1 MGDHVERPDGAFQLG
16 RDLVARIGSSGHRGQ
31 TLGCLRLAGDRD
43 PGELDVRRD
52 ESGVELMAADR
63 VHPHG
68 DRPERGV
75 GAGHELL
82 HRRAERGVTTRG
94 RKEGPG
100 SAKQDGDH
108 EGERNEGDERGND
121 SDLHAGYRNPPQP
134 VRERSSLA
142 IAGAISNR
150 SPITTMS
157 ANSAIGA
164 SGSRLTATIV
174 PAVCIPTLCWMAPDT
189 PSAR

>member
-1 MGDHVERPDGAFQLG
+1 VGDHVERSDGAFQLG
-16 RDLVARIGSSGHRGQ
+16 RDLVTRVGPAGDRGQ
-31 TLGCLRLAGDRD
+31 ALGGLHLAGDRD
-43 PGELDVRRD
+43 PGELDVRHD
-52 ESGVELMAADR
+52 EGSVELVAAHR
-63 VHPHG
+63 VHPRG
-68 DRPERGV
+68 DRPERAV
-75 GAGHELL
+75 AAGHELPD
-82 HRRAERGVTTRG
+82 RRAERGVATRG
-94 RKEGPG
+94 GKEGPG
-100 SAKQDGDH
+100 SAEQDGDH
-108 EGERNEGDERGND
+108 EGERDEGDERGND

-164 SGSRLTATIV
+164 SGSRLTATMV
-174 PAVCIPTLCWMAPDT
+174 PAVCIPTLCWMAPET